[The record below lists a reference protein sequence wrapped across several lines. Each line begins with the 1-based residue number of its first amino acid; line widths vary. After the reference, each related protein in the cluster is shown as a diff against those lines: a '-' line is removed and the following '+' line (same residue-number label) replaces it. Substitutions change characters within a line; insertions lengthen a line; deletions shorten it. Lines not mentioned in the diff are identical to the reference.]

1 MTAQLGWLLALASLA
16 LCLFLW
22 FRDVRRI
29 MREQKSIVDSAA
41 GQLNVCRKRAA
52 QETETSTAAAVL
64 ERSENIYRQA
74 VESYDRM
81 LSKPWIC
88 LPAVLMGFRLI

>member
-1 MTAQLGWLLALASLA
+1 MMTQLGWLIALVCLI

-29 MREQKSIVDSAA
+29 MREKKSIVDSAA
-41 GQLNVCRKRAA
+41 GQLNVYRKKAA
-52 QETETSTAAAVL
+52 QETKDGIPSAVL

-74 VESYDRM
+74 VESYDRT

-88 LPAVLMGFRLI
+88 LPAIMMGFRLI